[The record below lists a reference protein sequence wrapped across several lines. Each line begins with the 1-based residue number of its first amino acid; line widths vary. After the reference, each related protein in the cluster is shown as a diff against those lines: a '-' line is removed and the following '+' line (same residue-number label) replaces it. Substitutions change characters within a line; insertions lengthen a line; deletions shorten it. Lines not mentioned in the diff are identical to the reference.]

1 MISGGEERNRRC
13 SSIIIHDL
21 YFMVTLKLEKYSI
34 WYLRVAESQFSFFDF
49 VRQHLNRNQFRNQYR
64 VEITNKFAA
73 HLVFSTP
80 SLKCVITVI

>member
-49 VRQHLNRNQFRNQYR
+49 VRQHLNRNQFR

-80 SLKCVITVI
+80 SFKCVITVI